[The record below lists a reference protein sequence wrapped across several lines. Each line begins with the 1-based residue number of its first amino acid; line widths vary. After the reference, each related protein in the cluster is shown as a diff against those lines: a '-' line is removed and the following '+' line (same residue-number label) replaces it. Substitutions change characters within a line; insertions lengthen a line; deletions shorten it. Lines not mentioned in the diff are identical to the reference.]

1 VIKLGWECA
10 FVAEKNGGG
19 RRRNERKLERE
30 EGHSLGHKLNITD
43 IFKSISNFAC
53 KNNTS
58 SYLTAFFIFSIV
70 IPSIYTERIFLSI
83 FTDKYDEGIFR

>member
-10 FVAEKNGGG
+10 FVVEKNRGGG
-19 RRRNERKLERE
+19 RNERKLERE

-43 IFKSISNFAC
+43 RFKSISNFVC

-58 SYLTAFFIFSIV
+58 SYLTAFLFIFSII
-70 IPSIYTERIFLSI
+70 IPSIYIKRIFLLI
-83 FTDKYDEGIFR
+83 FTNTYDEGILS